1 MKTGTCQW
9 KLLTARLHGTYP
21 CGKMGM
27 QQQRKWERIHDLDI
41 FVRAILDER
50 FAKKER
56 NIHITM
62 SNAAVWPTLLHS
74 SSCVCL
80 LRIHDAVQE

>member
-1 MKTGTCQW
+1 MV
-9 KLLTARLHGTYP
+9 HP

-62 SNAAVWPTLLHS
+62 SNAAVWPTLLRS

-80 LRIHDAVQE
+80 LRIHDAVQGPS